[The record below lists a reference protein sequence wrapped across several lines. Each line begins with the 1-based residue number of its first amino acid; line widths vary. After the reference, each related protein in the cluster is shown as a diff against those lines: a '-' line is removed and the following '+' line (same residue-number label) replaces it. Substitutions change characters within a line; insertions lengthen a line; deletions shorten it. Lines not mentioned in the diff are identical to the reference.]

1 MSAEGIQELI
11 IENIEAEDEGEYVFA
26 AGNLQCAANLYVE
39 VAYIIP
45 KCFQDTVI
53 TETQTANFECEV
65 TKPNLETHWFRD
77 GIEIDVSDDKY
88 EVVIEG
94 LSYGCKRS
102 MKLKYRLVNATR

>member
-1 MSAEGIQELI
+1 M
-11 IENIEAEDEGEYVFA
+11 FA

-102 MKLKYRLVNATR
+102 MKLKYRLVNAPR